1 VSGWGDGTRS
11 VRGGEGLPVPGAPL
25 RPSPVFAAPFHLGD
39 LPPRAGGAD
48 AYARTEHP
56 TLREFEASVGALDGG
71 RCLSFATGMAAIS
84 AAVLACVSSG
94 DRVVLPSDG
103 YYTTRL
109 LARDELERFGVRVD
123 YVATTE
129 IEAVAAAGGLDGAR
143 LVFLETPSNPL
154 LDVCDIAA
162 VARAAHAAG
171 AVVAVDNTTATPL
184 GQRPLELGADLTVG
198 SDTKA
203 LTGHSD
209 LLLGHVSTT
218 DDDLFAAIQRWRN
231 NTGNTP
237 GPFEAWLGHRS
248 MSTLDL
254 RLARQAANAA
264 AVAEVLAGSPAVTG
278 VRWPWRT
285 DDPSFAL
292 ATRQM
297 LRPNGVVSAVLAD
310 EDAVAALLAKTRLW
324 TAATSFGGVHS
335 TIDRRAQ
342 WGGDAVEPGFVR
354 LSCGI
359 EDTADLVAD
368 LAAGLDGVA

>member
-1 VSGWGDGTRS
+1 VTAWGDGTRS

-56 TLREFEASVGALDGG
+56 TLREFEAAVGALDGG

-84 AAVLACVSSG
+84 AAVLACVSAG

>member
-1 VSGWGDGTRS
+1 VTAWGDGTRS

-56 TLREFEASVGALDGG
+56 TLREFEAAVGALDGG

-368 LAAGLDGVA
+368 LAAGLDGLA

>member
-56 TLREFEASVGALDGG
+56 TLREFEAAVGALDGG

-297 LRPNGVVSAVLAD
+297 LRPNGVVSAVLAG

-368 LAAGLDGVA
+368 LAAGLDGLA